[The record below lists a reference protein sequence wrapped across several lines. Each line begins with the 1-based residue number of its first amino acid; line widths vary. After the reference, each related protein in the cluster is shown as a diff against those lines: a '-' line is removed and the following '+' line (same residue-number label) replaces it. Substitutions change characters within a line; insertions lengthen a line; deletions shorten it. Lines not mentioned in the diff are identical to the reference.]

1 MEKNSAGSPL
11 DQTIEQY
18 KRDLMAVYRRSR
30 TPVSPADQPP
40 APKPARPRP
49 ADPPAAKSALAEM
62 PPEPSHAPEPA
73 HEEPTGELPEETAP
87 EKAQL
92 PTLGEFLRE
101 RIGNPPDNSGTP
113 RDAIG
118 RNEEEYLTAAAAFL
132 RELLA
137 QFAPGSKL
145 SGESAEPDPDSTGA
159 VPEEPE
165 RPTLGEFLRE
175 RIGNPPD
182 NSGTPRDAIGRN
194 EEEYLTAAAAFL
206 RELLAQF
213 APGSKLSGESTEPG
227 SDSPDAVPEEPE
239 RPTLGEFLR
248 ERIGNPPDNSGTP
261 RDAIGRNEEEY
272 LTAAAAF
279 LRELLARY
287 AEKTSSAD
295 NTHHTTNGQ
304 NFQPP
309 AATKGEYEQFQQE
322 NPDSGVIKTQVFT
335 ARRTYP
341 VENAQVNLYKVFP
354 DGAYLIDSQFTDRS
368 GQVKPVTVPAL
379 ERSLSEPPG
388 DPTPYVSYRITVSH
402 PDFMDA
408 VIEQVP
414 VFEGVTSLQAVD
426 LIPAAAAPVDS
437 PDEP

>member
-49 ADPPAAKSALAEM
+49 ADPPAAKPALAEM

-137 QFAPGSKL
+137 
-145 SGESAEPDPDSTGA
+145 
-159 VPEEPE
+159 
-165 RPTLGEFLRE
+165 
-175 RIGNPPD
+175 
-182 NSGTPRDAIGRN
+182 
-194 EEEYLTAAAAFL
+194 
-206 RELLAQF
+206 
-213 APGSKLSGESTEPG
+213 
-227 SDSPDAVPEEPE
+227 
-239 RPTLGEFLR
+239 
-248 ERIGNPPDNSGTP
+248 
-261 RDAIGRNEEEY
+261 
-272 LTAAAAF
+272 
-279 LRELLARY
+279 RY

-295 NTHHTTNGQ
+295 NIHHTTNGQ

>member
-49 ADPPAAKSALAEM
+49 ADPPAAKPALAEM
-62 PPEPSHAPEPA
+62 PPEPSHTPEPA
-73 HEEPTGELPEETAP
+73 HEEPTGDLPEETAP

-92 PTLGEFLRE
+92 
-101 RIGNPPDNSGTP
+101 
-113 RDAIG
+113 
-118 RNEEEYLTAAAAFL
+118 
-132 RELLA
+132 
-137 QFAPGSKL
+137 
-145 SGESAEPDPDSTGA
+145 
-159 VPEEPE
+159 
-165 RPTLGEFLRE
+165 
-175 RIGNPPD
+175 
-182 NSGTPRDAIGRN
+182 
-194 EEEYLTAAAAFL
+194 
-206 RELLAQF
+206 
-213 APGSKLSGESTEPG
+213 
-227 SDSPDAVPEEPE
+227 
-239 RPTLGEFLR
+239 PTLGEFLR

-295 NTHHTTNGQ
+295 NTHHTTNRQ

-341 VENAQVNLYKVFP
+341 VGNAQVNLYKVFP
-354 DGAYLIDSQFTDRS
+354 DGVYLIDSQFTDHS

-379 ERSLSEPPG
+379 ERSLPETPG
-388 DPTPYVSYRITVSH
+388 DPAPYVSYRITVSH

-426 LIPAAAAPVDS
+426 LIPAAAAPVNS

>member
-49 ADPPAAKSALAEM
+49 ADPPAAKPALAEM
-62 PPEPSHAPEPA
+62 PPEPSHTPEPA

-137 QFAPGSKL
+137 
-145 SGESAEPDPDSTGA
+145 
-159 VPEEPE
+159 
-165 RPTLGEFLRE
+165 
-175 RIGNPPD
+175 
-182 NSGTPRDAIGRN
+182 
-194 EEEYLTAAAAFL
+194 
-206 RELLAQF
+206 
-213 APGSKLSGESTEPG
+213 
-227 SDSPDAVPEEPE
+227 
-239 RPTLGEFLR
+239 
-248 ERIGNPPDNSGTP
+248 
-261 RDAIGRNEEEY
+261 
-272 LTAAAAF
+272 
-279 LRELLARY
+279 RY
-287 AEKTSSAD
+287 AEKTFSAD

>member
-18 KRDLMAVYRRSR
+18 KRDLMVVYRRSR

-40 APKPARPRP
+40 APKPARLRP
-49 ADPPAAKSALAEM
+49 ADPPATKPALAEM
-62 PPEPSHAPEPA
+62 PPEPSHTPEPA

-92 PTLGEFLRE
+92 
-101 RIGNPPDNSGTP
+101 
-113 RDAIG
+113 
-118 RNEEEYLTAAAAFL
+118 
-132 RELLA
+132 
-137 QFAPGSKL
+137 
-145 SGESAEPDPDSTGA
+145 
-159 VPEEPE
+159 
-165 RPTLGEFLRE
+165 
-175 RIGNPPD
+175 
-182 NSGTPRDAIGRN
+182 
-194 EEEYLTAAAAFL
+194 
-206 RELLAQF
+206 
-213 APGSKLSGESTEPG
+213 
-227 SDSPDAVPEEPE
+227 
-239 RPTLGEFLR
+239 PTLGEFLR

>member
-49 ADPPAAKSALAEM
+49 ADPPAAKPALAEM
-62 PPEPSHAPEPA
+62 PPEPSHTPEPT

-137 QFAPGSKL
+137 QFAPGSKP
-145 SGESAEPDPDSTGA
+145 SGET
-159 VPEEPE
+159 
-165 RPTLGEFLRE
+165 
-175 RIGNPPD
+175 
-182 NSGTPRDAIGRN
+182 
-194 EEEYLTAAAAFL
+194 
-206 RELLAQF
+206 
-213 APGSKLSGESTEPG
+213 TEPG
-227 SDSPDAVPEEPE
+227 SDSTDAVPEEPE

-287 AEKTSSAD
+287 TEKTSSAD

-379 ERSLSEPPG
+379 ERCLSEPPG
-388 DPTPYVSYRITVSH
+388 DPTPYVSYRISVSH

>member
-49 ADPPAAKSALAEM
+49 ADPPATKPALAEM
-62 PPEPSHAPEPA
+62 PPESSHAPEPV
-73 HEEPTGELPEETAP
+73 HEEPTGDLPEETAP

-92 PTLGEFLRE
+92 
-101 RIGNPPDNSGTP
+101 S
-113 RDAIG
+113 
-118 RNEEEYLTAAAAFL
+118 
-132 RELLA
+132 
-137 QFAPGSKL
+137 
-145 SGESAEPDPDSTGA
+145 
-159 VPEEPE
+159 
-165 RPTLGEFLRE
+165 
-175 RIGNPPD
+175 
-182 NSGTPRDAIGRN
+182 
-194 EEEYLTAAAAFL
+194 
-206 RELLAQF
+206 
-213 APGSKLSGESTEPG
+213 
-227 SDSPDAVPEEPE
+227 
-239 RPTLGEFLR
+239 TLGEFLR

-368 GQVKPVTVPAL
+368 GQVKLVTVPAL
-379 ERSLSEPPG
+379 ERSLSETPG
-388 DPTPYVSYRITVSH
+388 DPAPYVSYRITVSH

-426 LIPAAAAPVDS
+426 LIPAAAAPVNS

>member
-137 QFAPGSKL
+137 
-145 SGESAEPDPDSTGA
+145 
-159 VPEEPE
+159 
-165 RPTLGEFLRE
+165 
-175 RIGNPPD
+175 
-182 NSGTPRDAIGRN
+182 
-194 EEEYLTAAAAFL
+194 
-206 RELLAQF
+206 
-213 APGSKLSGESTEPG
+213 
-227 SDSPDAVPEEPE
+227 
-239 RPTLGEFLR
+239 
-248 ERIGNPPDNSGTP
+248 
-261 RDAIGRNEEEY
+261 
-272 LTAAAAF
+272 
-279 LRELLARY
+279 RY

-341 VENAQVNLYKVFP
+341 VGNAQVNLYKVFP
-354 DGAYLIDSQFTDRS
+354 DGVYLIDSQFTDHS

-379 ERSLSEPPG
+379 ERSLPETPG
-388 DPTPYVSYRITVSH
+388 DPAPYVSYRITVSH

-426 LIPAAAAPVDS
+426 LIPAAAAPVNS

>member
-49 ADPPAAKSALAEM
+49 ADPPAAKPALAEM

-92 PTLGEFLRE
+92 
-101 RIGNPPDNSGTP
+101 
-113 RDAIG
+113 
-118 RNEEEYLTAAAAFL
+118 
-132 RELLA
+132 
-137 QFAPGSKL
+137 
-145 SGESAEPDPDSTGA
+145 
-159 VPEEPE
+159 
-165 RPTLGEFLRE
+165 
-175 RIGNPPD
+175 
-182 NSGTPRDAIGRN
+182 
-194 EEEYLTAAAAFL
+194 
-206 RELLAQF
+206 
-213 APGSKLSGESTEPG
+213 
-227 SDSPDAVPEEPE
+227 
-239 RPTLGEFLR
+239 PTLGEFLR

-379 ERSLSEPPG
+379 ERSLPETPG
-388 DPTPYVSYRITVSH
+388 DPAPYVSYRITVSH

>member
-49 ADPPAAKSALAEM
+49 ADPPAAKPALAEM
-62 PPEPSHAPEPA
+62 PPEPSHTPEPA

-92 PTLGEFLRE
+92 
-101 RIGNPPDNSGTP
+101 
-113 RDAIG
+113 
-118 RNEEEYLTAAAAFL
+118 
-132 RELLA
+132 
-137 QFAPGSKL
+137 
-145 SGESAEPDPDSTGA
+145 
-159 VPEEPE
+159 
-165 RPTLGEFLRE
+165 
-175 RIGNPPD
+175 
-182 NSGTPRDAIGRN
+182 
-194 EEEYLTAAAAFL
+194 
-206 RELLAQF
+206 
-213 APGSKLSGESTEPG
+213 
-227 SDSPDAVPEEPE
+227 
-239 RPTLGEFLR
+239 PTLGEFLR

-341 VENAQVNLYKVFP
+341 VENAQVNLFKVFP

-368 GQVKPVTVPAL
+368 GQVKLVTVPAL
-379 ERSLSEPPG
+379 ERSLSETPG
-388 DPTPYVSYRITVSH
+388 DPAPYVSYRITVSH

-426 LIPAAAAPVDS
+426 LIPAAAAPVNS

>member
-1 MEKNSAGSPL
+1 MEKNSTGSPL

-18 KRDLMAVYRRSR
+18 KRDLMVVYRRSR

-40 APKPARPRP
+40 APKPARLRP
-49 ADPPAAKSALAEM
+49 ADPPAAKPALAEM
-62 PPEPSHAPEPA
+62 PPEPSHTPEPA

-137 QFAPGSKL
+137 
-145 SGESAEPDPDSTGA
+145 
-159 VPEEPE
+159 
-165 RPTLGEFLRE
+165 
-175 RIGNPPD
+175 
-182 NSGTPRDAIGRN
+182 
-194 EEEYLTAAAAFL
+194 
-206 RELLAQF
+206 
-213 APGSKLSGESTEPG
+213 
-227 SDSPDAVPEEPE
+227 
-239 RPTLGEFLR
+239 
-248 ERIGNPPDNSGTP
+248 
-261 RDAIGRNEEEY
+261 
-272 LTAAAAF
+272 
-279 LRELLARY
+279 RY
-287 AEKTSSAD
+287 TEKTSSAD

-379 ERSLSEPPG
+379 ERCLSEPPG
-388 DPTPYVSYRITVSH
+388 DPTPYVSYRISVSH

>member
-49 ADPPAAKSALAEM
+49 ADPPAAKPALAEM

-92 PTLGEFLRE
+92 
-101 RIGNPPDNSGTP
+101 
-113 RDAIG
+113 
-118 RNEEEYLTAAAAFL
+118 
-132 RELLA
+132 
-137 QFAPGSKL
+137 
-145 SGESAEPDPDSTGA
+145 
-159 VPEEPE
+159 
-165 RPTLGEFLRE
+165 
-175 RIGNPPD
+175 
-182 NSGTPRDAIGRN
+182 
-194 EEEYLTAAAAFL
+194 
-206 RELLAQF
+206 
-213 APGSKLSGESTEPG
+213 
-227 SDSPDAVPEEPE
+227 
-239 RPTLGEFLR
+239 PTLGEFLR

-379 ERSLSEPPG
+379 ERSLSETPG
-388 DPTPYVSYRITVSH
+388 DPAPYVSYRITVSH

>member
-1 MEKNSAGSPL
+1 
-11 DQTIEQY
+11 
-18 KRDLMAVYRRSR
+18 
-30 TPVSPADQPP
+30 
-40 APKPARPRP
+40 
-49 ADPPAAKSALAEM
+49 M
-62 PPEPSHAPEPA
+62 PPEPSHTPEPA

-92 PTLGEFLRE
+92 
-101 RIGNPPDNSGTP
+101 
-113 RDAIG
+113 
-118 RNEEEYLTAAAAFL
+118 
-132 RELLA
+132 
-137 QFAPGSKL
+137 
-145 SGESAEPDPDSTGA
+145 
-159 VPEEPE
+159 
-165 RPTLGEFLRE
+165 
-175 RIGNPPD
+175 
-182 NSGTPRDAIGRN
+182 
-194 EEEYLTAAAAFL
+194 
-206 RELLAQF
+206 
-213 APGSKLSGESTEPG
+213 
-227 SDSPDAVPEEPE
+227 
-239 RPTLGEFLR
+239 PTLGEFLR

-309 AATKGEYEQFQQE
+309 AAAKGEYEQFQQE

-341 VENAQVNLYKVFP
+341 VGNAQVNLYKVFP
-354 DGAYLIDSQFTDRS
+354 DGVYLIDSQFTDHS

-379 ERSLSEPPG
+379 ERSLPETPGEPA
-388 DPTPYVSYRITVSH
+388 PYVSYRITVSH

-426 LIPAAAAPVDS
+426 LIPAAAAPVNS

>member
-137 QFAPGSKL
+137 
-145 SGESAEPDPDSTGA
+145 
-159 VPEEPE
+159 
-165 RPTLGEFLRE
+165 
-175 RIGNPPD
+175 
-182 NSGTPRDAIGRN
+182 
-194 EEEYLTAAAAFL
+194 
-206 RELLAQF
+206 
-213 APGSKLSGESTEPG
+213 
-227 SDSPDAVPEEPE
+227 
-239 RPTLGEFLR
+239 
-248 ERIGNPPDNSGTP
+248 
-261 RDAIGRNEEEY
+261 
-272 LTAAAAF
+272 
-279 LRELLARY
+279 RY

-341 VENAQVNLYKVFP
+341 VENAQVNLFKVFP

-368 GQVKPVTVPAL
+368 GQVKLVTVPAL
-379 ERSLSEPPG
+379 ERSLSETPG
-388 DPTPYVSYRITVSH
+388 DPAPYVSYRITVSH

-426 LIPAAAAPVDS
+426 LIPAAAAPVNS